1 MSENDV
7 GGSDGFEAMAAQ
19 QGESDSSV
27 GESPS
32 PLSEAGATDATP
44 AAVSDGAAARPLTD
58 AERAKLAELD
68 EQIARFEGQKR
79 WSDVIKG
86 VLAKAEIHRD
96 PEQKVEL
103 LSLAGSL
110 FLEKSSNQAEAI
122 KAYEAVLQIAPSNV
136 EAITRLKE
144 MYEKRRDWEKLVS
157 VMKLETELMDPSD
170 RSLRYVEMAQL
181 ATEKL
186 RKPEIC
192 IDLWKSVLRLE
203 PENADAL
210 GNLAGLHEK
219 AREWGPLAEVL
230 EAQSTRISDEKELIA
245 ALNKLGM
252 IYADKLSDDAGA
264 VGAFKRLLLLDPND
278 RRAQEQLKKRF
289 VSLKA
294 WGELE
299 DFYATQ
305 DKWDELIRTFE
316 RETENKDAPAAEKI
330 DLYFRVARLWAEKK
344 EKTDR
349 AAKALERVLEL
360 DPKNHDAAVALS
372 PIYEAANDAK
382 KLAGVYE
389 VRLGH
394 LTDPGERVMLLR
406 EAGLLCEER
415 LKDPDTAFE
424 RFLEAFSLSPL
435 TEVIREDVERV
446 AAAVDGWERVV
457 AHYEA
462 AIARAES
469 GADALELRMN
479 LGRVLAA
486 IGRTDDAIAQ
496 YTEVWTAES
505 EHLGA
510 MAALETL
517 YRATSRF
524 RELHGVYT
532 RRAEL
537 ESDPDARKKLA
548 YDMAALYEQ
557 ELQSPA
563 EAIEAY
569 RSILADHGDDES
581 AAYVALDRLYES
593 QARWAD
599 FAAALERRIDLNP
612 ADEQELAA
620 LKFRL
625 ARALELHL
633 DDKPRAVDLYREILS
648 LLPEHDG
655 AREALEAMLPD
666 PTLGAS
672 AAEILEPIYE
682 LRGDAESLIKAL
694 EVLHAASDDAAR
706 KLELLT
712 KAGVVLQSQVGDG
725 DRAFDAFARALRGS
739 PASVETLDS
748 LEGLATTPE
757 RHARLVAL
765 VSELAGEVA
774 ASDLTL
780 SRALWIKAAQL
791 NEAEGGDVDAA
802 VAAYGKVLAQ
812 DPGDLVVL
820 EALDTLYR
828 RTERWRDLLGV
839 LRRKVELSAD
849 PSSQEDLLEQMAR
862 IHDEPLSEPALAAS
876 IFQEV
881 LELEPTSQRAL
892 TALDTLYA
900 RLEQW
905 SELAD
910 NVGRQL
916 ALADDPAQTIA
927 LQLRLAELRETRMGA
942 VDAAIEIH
950 RHVLEAD
957 PGNPVALGAL
967 ERLVQVAEHQVVIAE
982 ILEPIYR
989 EQNDFQ
995 KLIGVHEIQLLH
1007 AVSPDQRIG
1016 LLHAVAELHEVA
1028 LDDMPGAFASFARAL
1043 AEDASNTT
1051 TQENLDRL
1059 AAVTG
1064 DFAGLAAVYEGQADR
1079 SLADAQAAGT
1089 EPDVALAAALLTRGA
1104 AIQEEQLGAAPAAIA
1119 LYQRVL
1125 GLDATNLEAASAL
1138 ERLFAAGESYEDLA
1152 KTFLLKATMLESP
1165 EEQKEHLFR
1174 AASIYEE
1181 ILERPSDAIAVYQ
1194 RVLEHDAEDLRALDK
1209 LIELHL
1215 KLSQWE
1221 PLLGVYARK
1230 AEIVSDPLEKKALLV
1245 ELGAIHERE
1254 LGDTPKAIDAYER
1267 VLELDPDDLTALGR
1281 LDVLYQASGNWKEL
1295 LSILEHQAELAGD
1308 PTEVLAYR
1316 FRIAEL
1322 WQRRLGDAGRAVE
1335 GYREL
1340 LEVVPDHEPT
1350 IAALE
1355 EMIRAGAEP
1364 VAAAGVL
1371 EPVYRAAAEWA
1382 RLIAVHEVQLAHEPD
1397 PVRQTELLH
1406 AVAELYETALDDAS
1420 SAFGAYARALP
1431 IEPANEHTLNS
1442 LERLAEPL
1450 ARWSEVTRLYDLE
1463 LGKLREA
1470 NDGERLV
1477 EAALRVAQIYEVQVG
1492 DVDAAIARYA
1502 TALATDDLN
1511 RAAIEALDRLYEAT
1525 ERWADL
1531 AGILRREAQ
1540 TADSPDDILTFQFRL
1555 GELCQARLG
1564 DTDAAIEQFRE
1575 ILGAAPEHGPAL
1587 EALEGLFAEG
1597 VRSLVIGE
1605 ILEPLYRMSEAYD
1618 RLIGVHTVQLSH
1630 LADPGERLAMMH
1642 KMAEIAEERAND
1654 HQTALEWELRALLE
1668 APGDEHASGEVD
1680 RLAQIQDQWALVAQT
1695 LADIL
1700 EAMRAAVAAGQPGA
1714 RETAVAVAR
1723 RLAAVFE
1730 AQLGDTTRAEE
1741 AYRYVLSADP
1751 QDREALAALDRIYL
1765 ENGAHEALAEV
1776 LRRQIAAHTTVGRG
1790 GSPELVEFG
1799 YRLGQVYENDLQ
1811 RPSESV
1817 AAYRKVLDEL
1827 DPQHAESIL
1836 ALANVYTRLGDWPAL
1851 YQTFERELEVV
1862 AGDSARSDVYAK
1874 MARLASDHLGHKEQA
1889 VGLWQK
1895 VLDLRGEDVEA
1906 LNAVGD
1912 LYAGQERWRDLVDI
1926 LEREVNVVDD
1936 DETRIAIY
1944 ADLGRNWYERLQKDR
1959 SALEAWE
1966 RVLDLDPGS
1975 TFALSSIATIH
1986 RNAGQTAELVDALQR
2001 TIDVGAATLDDA
2013 ALEGVYRELGL
2024 LFETALGQPA
2034 DAVDAYEKA
2043 LALNAGHFGTL
2054 EALERIHV
2062 EQGNWE
2068 DAIAIKERRHDAL
2081 EDDTAKIAELLAIA
2095 SAWDAHV
2102 GDRDRG
2108 TSAYQRILE
2117 LSPLHE
2123 VAFTQLSSLHREA
2136 ARWEDLI
2143 TLYVSRVEAVDDE
2156 QERVALLRKVAD
2168 VYEKELGDRNSAF
2181 ETLQIAWS
2189 SDYTDAVTAAE
2200 LERVA
2205 GLTQRWAELL
2215 QSANEALPQ
2224 VEDPALKIAICLRC
2238 AKWYGTELKHPE
2250 YAIPYYQQILAL
2262 DPANLPAMRQMSD
2275 LYRQTQQWPTLAQV
2289 LTRLAET
2296 TTDPAEKMAVYVQ
2309 LGDLAETHRGMPEQ
2323 AMGLYQKALELD
2335 HGNVGALE
2343 ALERIFRKR
2352 EQWADL
2358 QQVLQRKVAAIADPV
2373 EQAEERVKVAELLE
2387 DRLEDPDGAIAVYR
2401 QALEADNQSLAA
2413 LKGLD
2418 RLYTLRERWPDLVA
2432 TLEAQLEVVRT
2443 EKERIAILTRLAG
2456 MWEELFVKP
2465 EKSAERL
2472 EQVLDIDPNHEPS
2485 LRALA
2490 RTYRQLQRWDDL
2502 VHTYERHVSATPD
2515 RREKTELFQ
2524 QIGGVY
2530 ATDKPD
2536 VDRAIDAYLN
2546 VIGVD
2551 ENHIPALDALARL
2564 YDKRGDHASSLD
2576 MMEQL
2581 SRRLS
2586 DPQQLVDL
2594 RHRMGRLYDERLGD
2608 RASAVDKYQS
2618 ALDVEP
2624 GHLPSLEAM
2633 RKIHVDNADWLSAA
2647 RVLEQETQYT
2657 QAPRQLARLFV
2668 ELGQINEQR
2677 LDEHERAIECFEAAY
2692 KQDAD
2697 NEDAAMPLVDEYVRA
2712 GEWSK
2717 AAPLLDM
2724 LVKRANRR
2732 PANEQ
2737 HGLWFALGRTATEL
2751 GDDER
2756 ALKAFSHAN
2765 QLDPQHLASL
2775 QGLAAVN
2782 YRLKDWE
2789 KAFKFYQM
2797 VLVHHR
2803 DTLTRDEVS
2812 DTFHRLGVIKR
2823 EQGERRKALNMFD
2836 KALEED
2842 AHHRPTLEAV
2852 VALYAEGNEWEQ
2864 VIHFKKQILEVGT
2877 EPEQFTLLDQIGD
2890 LWKDKLKNPQ
2900 KAMQSYVDASALQ
2913 PKNHVVMHKLLALY
2927 QEQKMWDRAVEIIQ
2941 RISDLD
2947 ERPLAK
2953 AKYAYTVGVIIRDEL
2968 KDAEKAV
2975 AKFDEALDLDP
2986 TQLKPFEA
2994 INKIWT
3000 TQKDW
3005 RQLERAFRKMIK
3017 RVVGKGNTELEWNLW
3032 HNLGVI
3038 YRDRM
3043 QKHET
3048 AAEAFKMATNLRP
3061 DDLAGHQILAE
3072 LYALVPS
3079 RLQDAIDEHQYLL
3092 RKDPYRVDS
3101 YRALYKLYFDARAY
3115 DKAWCLASALVFL
3128 KKADAEQQQF
3138 FEQYRNRGMIRP
3150 TSRLDNERFVK
3161 DLFHP
3166 DEDLYIGKMFEA
3178 VLPAVLAVKAQN
3190 DKLLG
3195 LVKKEQVDPAT
3206 STVTFAKTFGFIGQ
3220 VLSLPV
3226 PRLFL
3231 KPTSPGGL
3239 VHVPG
3244 EPIASVCG
3252 STLLS
3257 GFSPQDLTFVV
3268 AHHLSFYRG
3277 EHYLMRLLPTQ
3288 PELKLALM
3296 SGLRL
3301 VGLGA
3306 ADPAVDQWAQMMQSR
3321 LSPTSTESLRI
3332 VAKRFIEAGG
3342 RGDVKRWM
3350 QAVELTA
3357 CRAGFLVCNDLEV
3370 AGRMIAALP
3379 SAGPQDLPPK
3389 DKIKELVLFSV
3400 SEQYFRLREALGIQ
3414 INIG

>member
-1 MSENDV
+1 MEACVSDNDV
-7 GGSDGFEAMAAQ
+7 SESSEFEAGQAEGGQA
-19 QGESDSSV
+19 
-27 GESPS
+27 
-32 PLSEAGATDATP
+32 EAGQETATAVAEAPVEATQAAPDAP
-44 AAVSDGAAARPLTD
+44 RPLTD

-79 WSDVIKG
+79 WSDVIKSI
-86 VLAKAEIHRD
+86 LAKAEIHRERD
-96 PEQKVEL
+96 EKVAL
-103 LSLAGSL
+103 LSLAGSM

-122 KAYEAVLQIAPSNV
+122 KAYEAVIQLDAKNL
-136 EAITRLKE
+136 EALTRLKE
-144 MYEKRRDWEKLVS
+144 MYEKRRDWEKLVG

-170 RSLRYVEMAQL
+170 RGLRYVEMAQL

-186 RKPEIC
+186 RKPEVC

-203 PENADAL
+203 PDNADAL
-210 GNLAGLHEK
+210 TNLAGLYEK
-219 AREWGPLAEVL
+219 AREWAPLAEIL
-230 EAQSTRISDEKELIA
+230 ESQSTRIADEKELVA

-252 IYADKLSDDAGA
+252 IYADKLGDDAGA
-264 VGAFKRLLLLDPND
+264 VGAFKRLLTLDPND

-294 WGELE
+294 WGDLE
-299 DFYATQ
+299 EFYATQ
-305 DKWDELIRTFE
+305 DKWDELIRTLE

-330 DLYFRVARLWAEKK
+330 DLFFRIARLWAEKK
-344 EKTDR
+344 DKTDR
-349 AAKALERVLEL
+349 AAKSLEKVLEL
-360 DPKNHDAAVALS
+360 DPKNFEAAVALT

-382 KLAGVYE
+382 RLAGVYE

-394 LTDPGERVMLLR
+394 VSDPAERVLLLR
-406 EAGLLCEER
+406 ESGLLYEER

-435 TEVIREDVERV
+435 TEVVREDVERV
-446 AAAVDGWERVV
+446 AAGVDGWDRVV
-457 AHYEA
+457 AHYAA
-462 AIARAES
+462 AIAKAETPV
-469 GADALELRMN
+469 DAIELRMN

-486 IGRTDDAIAQ
+486 MGRTDEAIREFQ
-496 YTEVWTAES
+496 SVWAAES
-505 EHLGA
+505 DHLGA

-517 YRATSRF
+517 FRATARF
-524 RELHGVYT
+524 RELLAVYT

-537 ESDPDARKKLA
+537 ESDPDARRKLA
-548 YDMAALYEQ
+548 YDVAALYER
-557 ELQSPA
+557 ELQNPP
-563 EAIEAY
+563 EAIDAY
-569 RSILADHGDDES
+569 RGILAEYGDEDGE
-581 AAYVALDRLYES
+581 AHRALDRLYEGEG
-593 QARWAD
+593 RWAD
-599 FAAALERRIDLNP
+599 LAAALERRIDLNP

-620 LKFRL
+620 LKYRL
-625 ARALELHL
+625 ARTLEQRL
-633 DDKPRAVDLYREILS
+633 DDKARAVDLYREILS
-648 LLPEHDG
+648 LQPEHVG
-655 AREALEAMLPD
+655 AREALEAL
-666 PTLGAS
+666 LGDAAHGAN

-682 LRGDAESLIKAL
+682 LRGDAESLIKSL
-694 EVLHAASDDAAR
+694 EVLHAASDDGAR

-712 KAGVVLQSQVGDG
+712 KVGAVLQAQVGDA
-725 DRAFDAFARALRGS
+725 DRAFEVYGRALRGA
-739 PASVETLDS
+739 PASLETLES
-748 LEGLATTPE
+748 LEALASEPA

-765 VSELAGEVA
+765 VSLLAGEHAESDA
-774 ASDLTL
+774 AL
-780 SRALWIKAAQL
+780 SRTLWIKAARL
-791 NEAEGGDVDAA
+791 NEGEGGDIDAA
-802 VAAYGKVLAQ
+802 VAAYGRVLAQ
-812 DPGDLVVL
+812 DSGDLEVL
-820 EALDTLYR
+820 EALDALYR
-828 RTERWRDLLGV
+828 RSERWRDLLGV

-849 PSSQEDLLEQMAR
+849 PAAQEALLEQMAR
-862 IHDEPLSEPALAAS
+862 IHDEQLSEPALAAS
-876 IFQEV
+876 LYREI
-881 LELEPTSQRAL
+881 LEIEPTSQGAL
-892 TALDTLYA
+892 VALDALYA

-916 ALADDPAQTIA
+916 VLAEDPERRTA

-950 RHVLEAD
+950 RHVLETD
-957 PGNPVALGAL
+957 PGSPAALGAL
-967 ERLVQVAEHQVVIAE
+967 ERLLAKPEHQIVIAE
-982 ILEPIYR
+982 ILEPLYR
-989 EQNDFQ
+989 EQNDFR
-995 KLIGVHEIQLLH
+995 KLIGIHEVQLQH
-1007 AVSPDQRIG
+1007 ATSPDQRIS
-1016 LLHAVAELHEVA
+1016 LLHGIAELHEVA
-1028 LDDMPGAFASFARAL
+1028 LDDLPGALATFARAL
-1043 AEDASNTT
+1043 AEDASNQT
-1051 TQENLDRL
+1051 TQESLERL
-1059 AAVTG
+1059 AGATG
-1064 DFAGLAAVYEGQADR
+1064 DFAGLAGVYESQAEKL
-1079 SLADAQAAGT
+1079 LADAAASGA
-1089 EPDVALAAALLTRGA
+1089 EPDIALASSLLMKAASV
-1104 AIQEEQLGAAPAAIA
+1104 QEDQLGAAPAAVT

-1125 GLDATNLEAASAL
+1125 GLDGANLDAASAL

-1152 KTFLLKATMLESP
+1152 KTFLLKASILESLD
-1165 EEQKEHLFR
+1165 EQKEHLFR
-1174 AASIYEE
+1174 AAAIYEE
-1181 ILERPSDAIAVYQ
+1181 ILERPADAIAVYR
-1194 RVLEHDAEDLRALDK
+1194 RVLELDGEELRALDK

-1215 KLSQWE
+1215 KLSEWE

-1230 AEIVSDPLEKKALLV
+1230 ADLVSDPLEKKSLLV
-1245 ELGAIHERE
+1245 ELGAVHERE
-1254 LGDTPKAIDAYER
+1254 LGDTAKAIDAYER

-1295 LSILEHQAELAGD
+1295 LSVLEHEAELAGD
-1308 PTEVLAYR
+1308 PTEVLGYR
-1316 FRIAEL
+1316 FRVAEL
-1322 WQRRLGDAGRAVE
+1322 WQRRLGDASRAVE

-1382 RLIAVHEVQLAHEPD
+1382 RLIAVHEVQIAHEPD
-1397 PVRQTELLH
+1397 PVRKTELLH
-1406 AVAELYETALDDAS
+1406 AVAELYETALDDAAN
-1420 SAFGAYARALP
+1420 AFGAYARALP
-1431 IEPANEHTLNS
+1431 IEPSNEHTLSS

-1450 ARWSEVTRLYDLE
+1450 GRWDEVTRLYDLE
-1463 LGKLREA
+1463 VDKLRDG

-1477 EAALRVAQIYEVQVG
+1477 ETALRVAQIYEVRVG
-1492 DVDAAIARYA
+1492 NVDAAIARYA
-1502 TALATDDLN
+1502 TVLGTDDLH
-1511 RAAIEALDRLYEAT
+1511 RGAIEALDRLYEAT
-1525 ERWADL
+1525 ERWSDL
-1531 AGILRREAQ
+1531 VGILRREAQ
-1540 TADSPDDILTFQFRL
+1540 TADSPDDILTFQYRL
-1555 GELCQARLG
+1555 GELFQIRIG
-1564 DTDAAIEQFRE
+1564 DTDAAIEQYRE
-1575 ILGAAPEHGPAL
+1575 ILGAAPEHAPAL
-1587 EALEGLFAEG
+1587 AALEGLFAEG
-1597 VRSLVIGE
+1597 VRALVIGE
-1605 ILEPLYRMSEAYD
+1605 VLEPLYRMSEAYD
-1618 RLIGVHTVQLSH
+1618 RLLGVHTVQLSH
-1630 LADPGERLAMMH
+1630 LAEPGERLAMMH

-1668 APGDEHASGEVD
+1668 APTDERASAEVD

-1700 EAMRAAVAAGQPGA
+1700 EGLQPAVSAARPGA
-1714 RETAVAVAR
+1714 RETAVATAR
-1723 RLAAVFE
+1723 RLASVYE
-1730 AQLGDTTRAEE
+1730 AQIGDVARAEE
-1741 AYRYVLSADP
+1741 AYRYVLGADGG
-1751 QDREALAALDRIYL
+1751 DRESLAALDRIYL

-1776 LRRQIAAHTTVGRG
+1776 LRRQIAVRAGEGRG
-1790 GSPELVEFG
+1790 SASAELVELG

-1811 RPSESV
+1811 RPTE
-1817 AAYRKVLDEL
+1817 AITAYRKVIEEFDA
-1827 DPQHAESIL
+1827 QHADSIL
-1836 ALANVYTRLGDWPAL
+1836 GLANVYTRLGDWASL

-1862 AGDSARSDVYAK
+1862 AGDSARSDVFAK
-1874 MARLASDHLGHKEQA
+1874 MARLASDHLGRKEQA

-1906 LNAVGD
+1906 LNALGD
-1912 LYAGQERWRDLVDI
+1912 LYGADERWRDLVDI

-1936 DETRIAIY
+1936 DETRVVIY
-1944 ADLGRNWYERLQKDR
+1944 ADLGRIWYERLQKDR
-1959 SALEAWE
+1959 NALEAWE

-1975 TFALSSIATIH
+1975 THALSSIATIH

-2013 ALEGVYRELGL
+2013 SLEGVYRELAL
-2024 LFETALGQPA
+2024 LFETSLSQPA

-2043 LALNAGHFGTL
+2043 LALNPGNFGTL

-2062 EQGNWE
+2062 DQGNWE
-2068 DAIAIKERRHDAL
+2068 DAIAVKERRHEVL
-2081 EDDTAKIAELLAIA
+2081 DDEEAKIAELLAIA
-2095 SAWDAHV
+2095 GAWETQV
-2102 GDRDRG
+2102 GDADRG
-2108 TSAYQRILE
+2108 TSAYQRVLE
-2117 LSPLHE
+2117 LAPTHE
-2123 VAFTQLSSLHREA
+2123 AAFEKLATLHREA
-2136 ARWEDLI
+2136 ARWEELV
-2143 TLYVSRVEAVDDE
+2143 TLYVTRVEAIDDE
-2156 QERVALLRKVAD
+2156 KERVVLLRKVAD
-2168 VYEKELGDRNSAF
+2168 VYEKELDDRNNAF

-2189 SDYTDAVTAAE
+2189 SDFTDPVTAAE

-2205 GLTQRWAELL
+2205 ALTQRWAELL

-2262 DPANLPAMRQMSD
+2262 DPANLPAMRQMSG
-2275 LYRQTQQWPTLAQV
+2275 LYRQTQQWPTLSQV
-2289 LTRLAET
+2289 LTRLADT
-2296 TTDPAEKMAVYVQ
+2296 TTDPGEKMSVFVQ
-2309 LGDLAETHRGMPEQ
+2309 LGELAETHRGMPEQ
-2323 AMGLYQKALELD
+2323 AAGLYQKALDID
-2335 HGNVGALE
+2335 HDSVDALE
-2343 ALERIFRKR
+2343 ALERVFTKR
-2352 EQWADL
+2352 QQWNEL
-2358 QQVLQRKVAAIADPV
+2358 RRVLQRKVAAISDPV
-2373 EQAEERVKVAELLE
+2373 EQAAERVKIAELLE
-2387 DRLEDPDGAIAVYR
+2387 DRLQNPDEAIEIYR
-2401 QALEADNQSLAA
+2401 QVLEADAESLSA
-2413 LKGLD
+2413 LKGLE
-2418 RLYTLRERWPDLVA
+2418 RLYTLRERWQELIGV
-2432 TLEAQLEVVRT
+2432 LEAQLDVVRT
-2443 EKERIAILTRLAG
+2443 EKERIAILSRLAG

-2465 EKSAERL
+2465 EKAAERL
-2472 EQVLDIDPNHEPS
+2472 EQILDVDPNHEPS

-2490 RTYRQLQRWDDL
+2490 RMYRQLQRWDDL
-2502 VHTYERHVSATPD
+2502 VNTYERHVSATPD
-2515 RREKTELFQ
+2515 RREKIELFQ
-2524 QIGGVY
+2524 HIGAVF
-2530 ATDKPD
+2530 ATDKSD

-2546 VIGVD
+2546 VIGLD
-2551 ENHIPALDALARL
+2551 EGHVPSLDALARL
-2564 YDKRGDHASSLD
+2564 YDKRGDHGASLD

-2608 RASAVDKYQS
+2608 RATAVDKYQS

-2633 RKIHVDNADWLSAA
+2633 RKIHVDNGDWLSAS
-2647 RVLEQETQYT
+2647 RVLEQETRYT

-2668 ELGQINEQR
+2668 ELGQINDQR
-2677 LDEHERAIECFEAAY
+2677 LDEHDRAVECFESAY
-2692 KQDAD
+2692 AQDAD
-2697 NEDAAMPLVDEYVRA
+2697 NEDAAMPLAAEYVKEGA
-2712 GEWSK
+2712 WSK

-2732 PANEQ
+2732 PNAEQ
-2737 HGLWFALGRTATEL
+2737 HALWFDLGRTSTEL

-2756 ALKAFSHAN
+2756 ALKAFTNAN
-2765 QLDPQHLASL
+2765 TLDPQHLPSL

-2782 YRLKDWE
+2782 FRLKDWE

-2797 VLVHHR
+2797 ILVHHR
-2803 DTLTRDEVS
+2803 DTMARDEVT
-2812 DTFHRLGVIKR
+2812 DTFHRLGAIKR

-2842 AHHRPTLEAV
+2842 AQHRPTLEAV

-2864 VIHFKKQILEVGT
+2864 VIHYKKQLLEVVH
-2877 EPEQFTLLDQIGD
+2877 ESEQFTLLDQIGD

-2900 KAMQSYVDASALQ
+2900 KAMQSYADGLVLQ
-2913 PKNHVVMHKLLALY
+2913 PKSHVLMHKLLALY
-2927 QEQKMWDRAVEIIQ
+2927 QEQKMWDRAIEIIQ

-2947 ERPLAK
+2947 DRSLAK
-2953 AKYAYTVGVIIRDEL
+2953 AKYAYAIGVIVRDEL
-2968 KDAEKAV
+2968 KDAERAV

-3017 RVVGKGNTELEWNLW
+3017 RIVGKGNTDLEWNLW

-3061 DDLAGHQILAE
+3061 DDVAGHVILAE
-3072 LYALVPS
+3072 LYALVPA

-3092 RKDPYRVDS
+3092 RQDFQRVDS

-3115 DKAWCLASALVFL
+3115 DKAWCVANTLLFL
-3128 KKADAEQQQF
+3128 KRADAEQQQF
-3138 FEQYRNRGMIRP
+3138 VEQYRTRGLVPR
-3150 TSRLDNERFVK
+3150 SRLDNERFVK

-3166 DEDLYIGKMFEA
+3166 DEDFHLGKMFEA
-3178 VLPAVLAVKAQN
+3178 VLPAVLGIKMQN
-3190 DKLLG
+3190 DKQLG

-3206 STVTFAKTFGFIGQ
+3206 STVTFAKTFGFVGQ

-3231 KPTSPGGL
+3231 KPGVPGGL
-3239 VHVPG
+3239 AHAVA

-3252 STLLS
+3252 SSLLS
-3257 GFSPQDLTFVV
+3257 GHSPQDLAFIV
-3268 AHHLSFYRG
+3268 AHHLAYYRG
-3277 EHYLMRLLPTQ
+3277 EHYMMRLLPTQ

-3296 SGLRL
+3296 AGLRI

-3306 ADPAVDQWAQMMQSR
+3306 ADPAVDQWAQMMQPR
-3321 LSPTSTESLRI
+3321 LSTTHMESLRV
-3332 VAKRFIEAGG
+3332 VAKRFIDAGG

-3357 CRAGFLVCNDLEV
+3357 CRAGLLVCSDLETAQRMV
-3370 AGRMIAALP
+3370 ASLP

-3389 DKIKELVLFSV
+3389 DKLKELVLFSV

>member
-7 GGSDGFEAMAAQ
+7 SESSEFEAGQGAAE
-19 QGESDSSV
+19 ESAATVAAEAAVDASPV
-27 GESPS
+27 GPQAPR
-32 PLSEAGATDATP
+32 PLS
-44 AAVSDGAAARPLTD
+44 D

-79 WSDVIKG
+79 WSDVIKSI
-86 VLAKAEIHRD
+86 LAKAEIHRD
-96 PEQKVEL
+96 PEEKVAL
-103 LSLAGSL
+103 LSLAGSM

-122 KAYEAVLQIAPSNV
+122 KAYEAVIQLAPTNI

-144 MYEKRRDWEKLVS
+144 MYEKRRDWEKLVG

-170 RSLRYVEMAQL
+170 RGLRYVEMAQL

-186 RKPEIC
+186 RKPEVC
-192 IDLWKSVLRLE
+192 IDLWKSVLHLE

-210 GNLAGLHEK
+210 TNLAGLYEK
-219 AREWGPLAEVL
+219 AREWAPLAAIL
-230 EAQSTRISDEKELIA
+230 ESQSTRIGDEKELIA

-252 IYADKLSDDAGA
+252 IYADKLGDDAGA
-264 VGAFKRLLLLDPND
+264 VGAFKRLLALDPND

-330 DLYFRVARLWAEKK
+330 DLFFRIARLWAEKK

-349 AAKALERVLEL
+349 AAKSLEKVLEL
-360 DPKNHDAAVALS
+360 DPKNFDAAVALS

-394 LTDPGERVMLLR
+394 VTDPAERVLLLR
-406 EAGLLCEER
+406 EAGLLYEER

-424 RFLEAFSLSPL
+424 RFLEAFSLNPL
-435 TEVIREDVERV
+435 AEIVREDVERV
-446 AAAVDGWERVV
+446 AAGVDGWDRVV
-457 AHYEA
+457 AHYAA
-462 AIARAES
+462 AIAKAETP
-469 GADALELRMN
+469 ADAIELRMN
-479 LGRVLAA
+479 LGRVLGA
-486 IGRTDDAIAQ
+486 IGRTEEAIAEYQ
-496 YTEVWTAES
+496 NVWSAES
-505 EHLGA
+505 DHLGA

-524 RELHGVYT
+524 RDLLGVFA

-537 ESDPDARKKLA
+537 ESDPDARRKLA
-548 YDMAALYEQ
+548 YDVAALQER
-557 ELQSPA
+557 ELQNAS
-563 EAIEAY
+563 EAIDAY
-569 RSILADHGDDES
+569 RAILAEYGDDEVD
-581 AAYVALDRLYES
+581 AHRALDRLYEAE
-593 QARWAD
+593 ARWAD
-599 FAAALERRIDLNP
+599 LAAALERRIDLNT

-620 LKFRL
+620 IKFRL
-625 ARALELHL
+625 ARTLEQRL
-633 DDKPRAVDLYREILS
+633 DDKSRAVDLYREILS
-648 LLPEHDG
+648 LTPDHDG
-655 AREALEAMLPD
+655 AREALEALLAD
-666 PTLGAS
+666 PAHGAN

-694 EVLHAASDDAAR
+694 EVLHGASDDGAR
-706 KLELLT
+706 RLELLT
-712 KAGVVLQSQVGDG
+712 KVGAVLQSQVGDA
-725 DRAFDAFARALRGS
+725 DRAFEAFGRALRGAPS
-739 PASVETLDS
+739 SAETLDS
-748 LEGLATTPE
+748 LEALASEPT

-765 VSELAGEVA
+765 VSELAGLQA
-774 ASDLTL
+774 AGDPAL
-780 SRALWIKAAQL
+780 SRTLWIKAARL
-791 NEAEGGDVDAA
+791 NEGEGGDIDAA
-802 VAAYGKVLAQ
+802 VAAYGHVLAQ
-812 DPGDLVVL
+812 DSGDLEVL
-820 EALDTLYR
+820 EALDALYR
-828 RTERWRDLLGV
+828 RSERWRDLLGV
-839 LRRKVELSAD
+839 LRRKVELSTEPVA
-849 PSSQEDLLEQMAR
+849 QEALLEQMAR
-862 IHDEPLSEPALAAS
+862 IHDEQLEEPALAAS
-876 IFQEV
+876 LYREI
-881 LELEPTSQRAL
+881 LEIEPTSHSAL
-892 TALDTLYA
+892 VALDALYA

-916 ALADDPAQTIA
+916 ALADDPEQKTS

-942 VDAAIEIH
+942 ADAAIEIH
-950 RHVLEAD
+950 RHVLETD
-957 PGNPVALGAL
+957 PGNAAALGAL
-967 ERLVQVAEHQVVIAE
+967 ERLLTKPEHQVVIAE
-982 ILEPIYR
+982 ILEPLYR
-989 EQNDFQ
+989 EQNDFR
-995 KLIGVHEIQLLH
+995 KLIGIHEVQILH
-1007 AVSPDQRIG
+1007 ASSPDQRIG
-1016 LLHAVAELHEVA
+1016 LLHGIAELHEVA
-1028 LDDMPGAFASFARAL
+1028 LDDLPGAFATFARAL
-1043 AEDASNTT
+1043 AEDASNAT
-1051 TQENLDRL
+1051 TQESLERL
-1059 AAVTG
+1059 AGATG
-1064 DFAGLAAVYEGQADR
+1064 DFAGLAGVYESQAEKL
-1079 SLADAQAAGT
+1079 LADATANGADA
-1089 EPDVALAAALLTRGA
+1089 DVALVSSLLMKAAGV
-1104 AIQEEQLGAAPAAIA
+1104 QEDQLGAAPAAIA

-1125 GLDATNLEAASAL
+1125 GLDGANLDAASAL

-1152 KTFLLKATMLESP
+1152 KTFLLKASILESLDD
-1165 EEQKEHLFR
+1165 QKEHLFR
-1174 AASIYEE
+1174 AAAIYEE
-1181 ILERPSDAIAVYQ
+1181 ILERPADAIAVYR
-1194 RVLEHDAEDLRALDK
+1194 RVLELDGEELRALDK

-1215 KLSQWE
+1215 KLSEWE
-1221 PLLGVYARK
+1221 PLLAVYARK
-1230 AEIVSDPLEKKALLV
+1230 ADLVSDPLEKKALLV
-1245 ELGAIHERE
+1245 ELGAVHERE
-1254 LGDTPKAIDAYER
+1254 LGDAAKAIDAYER

-1295 LSILEHQAELAGD
+1295 LSVLEHEAELAGD
-1308 PTEVLAYR
+1308 PTEVLGYR
-1316 FRIAEL
+1316 FRVAEL
-1322 WQRRLGDAGRAVE
+1322 WQRRLGDASRAVE

-1364 VAAAGVL
+1364 VGAAGVL
-1371 EPVYRAAAEWA
+1371 EPVYRAAAEWT
-1382 RLIAVHEVQLAHEPD
+1382 RLIAVHEVQIAHEPD
-1397 PVRQTELLH
+1397 PVRKTELLH
-1406 AVAELYETALDDAS
+1406 AVAELYETALDDAAN
-1420 SAFGAYARALP
+1420 AFGAYARALP
-1431 IEPANEHTLNS
+1431 IEPSNEHTLSS

-1450 ARWSEVTRLYDLE
+1450 GRWAEVTRLYDLE
-1463 LGKLREA
+1463 LDRLREG

-1477 EAALRVAQIYEVQVG
+1477 ETALRVAQIYEVQVG
-1492 DVDAAIARYA
+1492 DIDAAIARYA
-1502 TALATDDLN
+1502 TVLGTDDLH
-1511 RAAIEALDRLYEAT
+1511 RGAIEALDRLYEAT
-1525 ERWADL
+1525 ERWSDL

-1555 GELCQARLG
+1555 GELFQTRLG
-1564 DTDAAIEQFRE
+1564 DTDAAIAQYRE
-1575 ILGAAPEHGPAL
+1575 ILGAAPEHVPAL
-1587 EALEGLFAEG
+1587 SALEGLFAEG
-1597 VRSLVIGE
+1597 VRALVIGE

-1618 RLIGVHTVQLSH
+1618 RLLGVHTVQLSH
-1630 LADPGERLAMMH
+1630 LAEPDERLAMMH

-1668 APGDEHASGEVD
+1668 APTDERASAEVD

-1700 EAMRAAVAAGQPGA
+1700 DGLQPAVASSRPGA
-1714 RETAVAVAR
+1714 RETAVAIAR
-1723 RLAAVFE
+1723 RLANVYE
-1730 AQLGDTTRAEE
+1730 AQLGDVGRAEE
-1741 AYRYVLSADP
+1741 AYRYVLGADDG
-1751 QDREALAALDRIYL
+1751 DRDALAALDRIYV

-1776 LRRQIAAHTTVGRG
+1776 LRRQIAVRSGEAR
-1790 GSPELVEFG
+1790 SSADLVEFG

-1811 RPSESV
+1811 RPTD
-1817 AAYRKVLDEL
+1817 AIATYRRVIEEFDA
-1827 DPQHAESIL
+1827 QHAESIL
-1836 ALANVYTRLGDWPAL
+1836 GLANVYTRLADWPSL
-1851 YQTFERELEVV
+1851 FQTFERELEVV
-1862 AGDSARSDVYAK
+1862 AGDSARSDVFAK
-1874 MARLASDHLGHKEQA
+1874 MARLASDHLGRKEQA
-1889 VGLWQK
+1889 IGLWQK

-1906 LNAVGD
+1906 LNSLGD
-1912 LYAGQERWRDLVDI
+1912 LYAADERWRDLVDI

-1944 ADLGRNWYERLQKDR
+1944 ADLGRIWYERLQKDR
-1959 SALEAWE
+1959 NALEAWE

-1975 TFALSSIATIH
+1975 THALSSIATIH

-2013 ALEGVYRELGL
+2013 SLEGVYRELGL
-2024 LFETALGQPA
+2024 LFETSLSQPA

-2043 LALNAGHFGTL
+2043 LALNPGNFGTL

-2062 EQGNWE
+2062 EQGSWGE
-2068 DAIAIKERRHDAL
+2068 AIAVKERRYEVLDDDA
-2081 EDDTAKIAELLAIA
+2081 AKVVELLAIA
-2095 SAWDAHV
+2095 GAWETQV
-2102 GDRDRG
+2102 GEADRG

-2117 LSPLHE
+2117 LSATHE
-2123 VAFTQLSSLHREA
+2123 VAFEKLATLHREA
-2136 ARWEDLI
+2136 ARWEDLV
-2143 TLYVSRVEAVDDE
+2143 TLYVSRVEAIDDDK
-2156 QERVALLRKVAD
+2156 ERVVLLRKVAE
-2168 VYEKELGDRNSAF
+2168 VYEKELDDRNNAF

-2189 SDYTDAVTAAE
+2189 SDFTDPVTAAE

-2205 GLTQRWAELL
+2205 ALTQRWAELL

-2262 DPANLPAMRQMSD
+2262 DPANLPAMRQMSG

-2289 LTRLAET
+2289 LTRLADA
-2296 TTDPAEKMAVYVQ
+2296 TTDPGEKMSVYVQ
-2309 LGDLAETHRGMPEQ
+2309 LGELAETHRGMPEQ
-2323 AMGLYQKALELD
+2323 AAGFYQKALDID
-2335 HGNVGALE
+2335 HDSVEALE
-2343 ALERIFRKR
+2343 ALERVFTKR
-2352 EQWADL
+2352 QQWNEL
-2358 QQVLQRKVAAIADPV
+2358 RRVLQRKVAAISDPI
-2373 EQAEERVKVAELLE
+2373 EQAEERAKIAELFE
-2387 DRLEDPDGAIAVYR
+2387 DRLQNPDEAIEIYR
-2401 QALEADNQSLAA
+2401 QVLAADSQSLTA
-2413 LKGLD
+2413 LKGLE
-2418 RLYTLRERWPDLVA
+2418 RLYTLRERWQELIGI
-2432 TLEAQLEVVRT
+2432 LEAQLEVVRT
-2443 EKERIAILTRLAG
+2443 EKERIAILSRLAG

-2465 EKSAERL
+2465 EKAAERL
-2472 EQVLDIDPNHEPS
+2472 EQILDIDPNHEPS

-2490 RTYRQLQRWDDL
+2490 RMYRQLQRWDDL
-2502 VHTYERHVSATPD
+2502 VNTYERHVSATPD
-2515 RREKTELFQ
+2515 RREKIELFQ
-2524 QIGGVY
+2524 HIGSVF
-2530 ATDKPD
+2530 ATDKNDP
-2536 VDRAIDAYLN
+2536 DRAIDAYLN
-2546 VIGVD
+2546 VIGLD
-2551 ENHIPALDALARL
+2551 EGHVPALDALARL
-2564 YDKRGDHASSLD
+2564 YDKRGDHGASLD

-2581 SRRLS
+2581 SRRLT

-2608 RASAVDKYQS
+2608 RATAVDKYQS

-2633 RKIHVDNADWLSAA
+2633 RKIHIDNGDWLSAS
-2647 RVLEQETQYT
+2647 RVLEQETRYT

-2677 LDEHERAIECFEAAY
+2677 LDEHDRAIECFESAY
-2692 KQDAD
+2692 AQDAD
-2697 NEDAAMPLVDEYVRA
+2697 NEDAAMPLVTEYVKEGA
-2712 GEWSK
+2712 WSK

-2732 PANEQ
+2732 PNNEQ
-2737 HGLWFALGRTATEL
+2737 HALWFDLGRTSSEL

-2756 ALKAFSHAN
+2756 ALKAFTNAN
-2765 QLDPQHLASL
+2765 ALDPQHLPSL

-2782 YRLKDWE
+2782 FRLKDWE

-2797 VLVHHR
+2797 ILVHHR
-2803 DTLTRDEVS
+2803 DTMARDEVT

-2842 AHHRPTLEAV
+2842 AQHRPTLEAV

-2864 VIHFKKQILEVGT
+2864 VIHYKKQLLEVVH
-2877 EPEQFTLLDQIGD
+2877 ESEQFTLLDQIGD

-2900 KAMQSYVDASALQ
+2900 KAMQSYADALGLQ
-2913 PKNHVVMHKLLALY
+2913 PKNHILMHKLLALY
-2927 QEQKMWDRAVEIIQ
+2927 QEQKMWDRAVDIIQ

-2968 KDAEKAV
+2968 KDAERAV

-3017 RVVGKGNTELEWNLW
+3017 RVVGKGNTDLEWNLW

-3061 DDLAGHQILAE
+3061 DDVAGHVILAE
-3072 LYALVPS
+3072 LYALVPA

-3092 RKDPYRVDS
+3092 RQDFQRVDS

-3115 DKAWCLASALVFL
+3115 DKAWCVANTLLFL
-3128 KKADAEQQQF
+3128 KRADAEQQQF
-3138 FEQYRNRGMIRP
+3138 VEQYRTRGLVPR
-3150 TSRLDNERFVK
+3150 SRLDNERFVK

-3166 DEDLYIGKMFEA
+3166 DEDFHLGKMFEA
-3178 VLPAVLAVKAQN
+3178 VLPAVLAIKVQN
-3190 DKLLG
+3190 DKQLG

-3206 STVTFAKTFGFIGQ
+3206 STVTFAKTFGFVGQ

-3231 KPTSPGGL
+3231 KPNVPGGL
-3239 VHVPG
+3239 AHAVAD
-3244 EPIASVCG
+3244 PIASVCG
-3252 STLLS
+3252 SSLLS
-3257 GFSPQDLTFVV
+3257 GHSPQDLAFIV
-3268 AHHLSFYRG
+3268 AHHLAYYRG
-3277 EHYLMRLLPTQ
+3277 EHYMMRLLPTQ

-3296 SGLRL
+3296 AGLRL

-3306 ADPAVDQWAQMMQSR
+3306 ADPAVDQWAQMMQPR
-3321 LSPTSTESLRI
+3321 LSTTHMESLRV
-3332 VAKRFIEAGG
+3332 VAKRFIDAGG

-3357 CRAGFLVCNDLEV
+3357 CRAGLLVCSDLEIAQRMV
-3370 AGRMIAALP
+3370 ANLP

-3389 DKIKELVLFSV
+3389 DKMKELVLFSV